1 VIEAR
6 RHPRYKL
13 EIDLRIYARNSAVVR
28 GHSVDISESG
38 ISAMLREEVRLG
50 EVVRLE
56 FTVPTGDV
64 VIHALARQRNAFRYG
79 FEFLEAI
86 SQLEIIQRACR
97 QMAVEQSTESNL
109 EP

>member
-6 RHPRYKL
+6 RHPRYKM
-13 EIDLRIYARNSAVVR
+13 EVDVRVYARNAAVVR

-38 ISAMLREEVRLG
+38 ISAMLREEVPIG

-56 FTVPTGDV
+56 FAVPAGDV
-64 VIHALARQRNAFRYG
+64 VIHALTRQRDAFRYG
-79 FEFLEAI
+79 FQFLEAI

-97 QMAVEQSTESNL
+97 QLAIAQSMAGNS
-109 EP
+109 